1 MINNMKQY
9 YAIYGGGDPEPIS
22 IGDFYRAKQNG
33 FIGRWTVFDIHE
45 TTSGFQIEFI
55 NQEQFFYKTFFKR

>member
-1 MINNMKQY
+1 MTNEIKTY
-9 YAIYGGGDPEPIS
+9 YAVYSGGDPKPIS
-22 IGDFYRAKQNG
+22 LEDFYQAKRDG

-55 NQEQFFYKTFFKR
+55 NQEQFFYKTFFKQ